1 MVVIMI
7 DSREILITEGK
18 YAKKILGSPQGITG
32 GKAGSRTC
40 GTAMKAVMKVAEERQ
55 EHAYTGTTGYSI
67 VILKEFLGFSES
79 HPLTPGEFPL
89 LKDLISCLK
98 GKKSFAE
105 IKEKI
110 TFLIKFT
117 DKTERHFR
125 ILAESPDSVT
135 MIKER
140 DNISSFLGMYKK
152 CLTEMEQSME
162 MPLEKYLD
170 SLAEIS
176 NNIVVSVI
184 RLKETEH
191 ILYYNHCITCGYG
204 NKPER
209 KYCKSCQ
216 SPMQRCAEYVNPV
229 NRSFM
234 EEEEYNSP
242 CSVLTGNIRAIIR
255 ETEKFQKGKKNSDD
269 FIKEVEHFISLIS
282 AEKVI
287 TETMPDMGTEIIL
300 KGLNILKEASAKGRH
315 INVNGGINLIIEG
328 ANKLYCLQK
337 RGEEAE
343 RAMLSERAFR

>member
-1 MVVIMI
+1 MTYT
-7 DSREILITEGK
+7 DEILIKAGK
-18 YAKKILGSPQGITG
+18 SAKKILGSPQGITG
-32 GKAGSRTC
+32 GKAGNRTC
-40 GTAMKAVMKVAEERQ
+40 GTAMKAVMKVAEQRQ
-55 EHAYTGTTGYSI
+55 EEAYTGSTGYSVI
-67 VILKEFLGFSES
+67 ILKEFLGFSEKDF
-79 HPLTPGEFPL
+79 LTAGEFPL
-89 LKDLISCLK
+89 LKDLISDFNI
-98 GKKSFAE
+98 KKSLTE

-110 TFLIKFT
+110 SFLIKVT
-117 DKTERHFR
+117 EKTERHFQ
-125 ILAESPDSVT
+125 ILSENPDSVT
-135 MIKER
+135 MVKER
-140 DNISSFLGMYKK
+140 INISMLLDKYKNCLREMERSIEMPVEK
-152 CLTEMEQSME
+152 HIDSLTEISKAIF
-162 MPLEKYLD
+162 L
-170 SLAEIS
+170 SLL
-176 NNIVVSVI
+176 
-184 RLKETEH
+184 RLKETEE
-191 ILYYNHCITCGYG
+191 ILYYTHCITCGYG
-204 NKPER
+204 NNTGR
-209 KYCKSCQ
+209 KYCKSCL
-216 SPMQRCAEYVNPV
+216 SPLQRCAEYVNPV